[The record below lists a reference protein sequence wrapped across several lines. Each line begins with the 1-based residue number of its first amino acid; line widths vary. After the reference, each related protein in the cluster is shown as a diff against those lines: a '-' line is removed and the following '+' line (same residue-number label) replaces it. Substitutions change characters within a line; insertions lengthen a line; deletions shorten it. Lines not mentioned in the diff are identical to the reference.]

1 MLMKHSTN
9 RNLFD
14 SHPAGTSSIF
24 QIDGNF
30 GATAAMAEMLV
41 QSHAG
46 AIEFLPALPAAWSEG
61 EVKGL
66 RARCAI
72 GVDLKWAGGKAVEA
86 VLRPERDG
94 EVRLIAPRGQKNAAT
109 ADGKTVSLESAGN
122 GSVGAPLAARRVYR
136 LMFS

>member
-14 SHPAGTSSIF
+14 SHPAENSSIF

-46 AIEFLPALPAAWSEG
+46 AIEFLPALPTAWSEG
-61 EVKGL
+61 EVRGL
-66 RARCAI
+66 RARDAV

-86 VLRPERDG
+86 VLRPERTVV
-94 EVRLIAPRGQKNAAT
+94 VRLIAPRGQKIAAS
-109 ADGKTVSLESAGN
+109 ADGSPVSLQDLGN
-122 GSVGAPLAARRVYR
+122 GIVAADLAAKRGYK
-136 LMFS
+136 LTFS